1 MGVVSPFL
9 REVKTVSGAMA
20 VQIAVKEGRR
30 DKVIEHLGSAHTEAE
45 LAALMEIGRRRIAPD
60 QLALELTPTP
70 PAVQGFPRVSVPVG
84 TDAVVAS
91 KRSGLLWDV
100 LHGAYT
106 RLGLG
111 DATGGD
117 RAFEQMVL
125 ARLIEPTSKAQV
137 PCVLADLGLESVS
150 VRTLFRSLARA
161 QERGYRESL
170 SGALFEH
177 VTTSGGLALCLYDV
191 TTLYFEAEREDELRK
206 VGYSKERRVDPQ
218 VIVGLLVDRHG
229 FPLQVGCWEGN
240 KAETAT
246 IIPIVEAFQAAHG
259 IADLVIVADA
269 GMLSASNLSA
279 LDEAGVGFI
288 VGSRTTRA
296 PGDLEAHFRWSG
308 DAPADGQV
316 IDTITP
322 RRGSNTERDKSRKSE
337 PVWAPETHPGS
348 WRAVWAYSKKRVA
361 RDNQTLTA
369 QENRARAVIA
379 GEKRPKNTRFVT
391 VRQGDQVLDEA
402 SIARARSLVG
412 LKGYVTNIPAR
423 LMDAGE
429 VVSSYH
435 ELWHARAVFPDEQ
448 ARPEGPPR
456 LPPHPRR
463 HRGPPDRGHGLPGRS
478 PLPPGGHRD
487 QHQTRHPRPQA
498 SPGGHHQPQR
508 PPPQRHPTTN
518 PQGRANSHRPEHPT
532 PSTLTVMSQVRPQ

>member
-9 REVKTVSGAMA
+9 RKVKTASGAMA

-60 QLALELTPTP
+60 QLALDLSLVPSAPP
-70 PAVQGFPRVSVPVG
+70 PASSGPVNVG
-84 TDAVVAS
+84 AVVAS
-91 KRSGLLWDV
+91 KRSGLLWEV
-100 LHGAYT
+100 LHDSYT

-137 PCVLADLGLESVS
+137 PRVLGDLGLEPVS

-177 VTTSGGLALCLYDV
+177 VTATRGLALCLYDV
-191 TTLYFEAEREDELRK
+191 TTLYFEAEKEDDLRR

-218 VIVGLLVDRHG
+218 IIVGLLVDRRG
-229 FPLQVGCWEGN
+229 FPLRIGCWEGN
-240 KAETAT
+240 KAETTT
-246 IIPIVEAFQAAHG
+246 IIPVVEAFQAAHG
-259 IADLVIVADA
+259 IDELVIVADA
-269 GMLSASNLSA
+269 GMLSAANLTA
-279 LDEAGVGFI
+279 LDDARLRFI
-288 VGSRTTRA
+288 VGARQVRA
-296 PGDLEAHFRWSG
+296 PGDLEAHFHWHG
-308 DAPADGQV
+308 DAFTDGQV
-316 IDTITP
+316 IDAITP
-322 RRGSNTERDKSRKSE
+322 KRGSQSERDKTRKAE
-337 PVWAPETHPGS
+337 PVWDPHTHPGS
-348 WRAVWAYSKKRVA
+348 WRAVWAYSKKRAA

-369 QENRARAVIA
+369 QTNRARAVIA
-379 GEKRPKNTRFVT
+379 GEKRPKGTRFVT
-391 VRQGDQVLDEA
+391 VHQGDQVLDEA

-412 LKGYVTNIPAR
+412 LKGYVTNIPSH

-435 ELWHARAVFPDEQ
+435 ELWHVEASFRMSKHDLR
-448 ARPEGPPR
+448 ARPVFHHQRDAIEAHLTVVMAALAVARYLQDTTGISIAR
-456 LPPHPRR
+456 IVREL
-463 HRGPPDRGHGLPGRS
+463 RGLQEVTIN
-478 PLPPGGHRD
+478 LN
-487 QHQTRHPRPQA
+487 
-498 SPGGHHQPQR
+498 GHHLTAADPLT
-508 PPPQRHPTTN
+508 PEAEEILTALSIPT
-518 PQGRANSHRPEHPT
+518 GH
-532 PSTLTVMSQVRPQ
+532 

>member
-1 MGVVSPFL
+1 M
-9 REVKTVSGAMA
+9 
-20 VQIAVKEGRR
+20 
-30 DKVIEHLGSAHTEAE
+30 
-45 LAALMEIGRRRIAPD
+45 
-60 QLALELTPTP
+60 
-70 PAVQGFPRVSVPVG
+70 
-84 TDAVVAS
+84 
-91 KRSGLLWDV
+91 
-100 LHGAYT
+100 
-106 RLGLG
+106 
-111 DATGGD
+111 D

-137 PCVLADLGLESVS
+137 PRVLGDLGLESVS

-279 LDEAGVGFI
+279 LDEARLRFI
-288 VGSRTTRA
+288 VGARTTRA

-308 DAPADGQV
+308 DAFTDGQV

-322 RRGSNTERDKSRKSE
+322 RRGSNTERDKSRKAE
-337 PVWAPETHPGS
+337 PVWDPHTHPGS
-348 WRAVWAYSKKRVA
+348 WRAVWSYSKKRAA

-369 QENRARAVIA
+369 QANRARAVIA

-412 LKGYVTNIPAR
+412 LKGYVTNIPSH

-435 ELWHARAVFPDEQ
+435 ELWHARAVLPDEQ
-448 ARPEGPPR
+448 ARPESPPR

-478 PLPPGGHRD
+478 PLPLACL
-487 QHQTRHPRPQA
+487 A
-498 SPGGHHQPQR
+498 S
-508 PPPQRHPTTN
+508 
-518 PQGRANSHRPEHPT
+518 
-532 PSTLTVMSQVRPQ
+532 V

>member
-100 LHGAYT
+100 LHRAYNC
-106 RLGLG
+106 LGLG

-288 VGSRTTRA
+288 VGARTTRA

-508 PPPQRHPTTN
+508 PPPHRHPTTN